1 MHLLRSR
8 IASILAF
15 AAFGLCSLLD
25 HTALMTGTPLAAG
38 LAFLQLCFV
47 GAFLLWR
54 VPYRHKW
61 LAGGLLCLM
70 LAVFCWRSVQ
80 PSLVVAS
87 AIPHTV
93 AYFGLL
99 AVFGT
104 SLLPGADPVVPPPAP
119 ALPRPITADTAPC
132 TP

>member
-61 LAGGLLCLM
+61 LAGGLLCLV
-70 LAVFCWRSVQ
+70 LAVFFWRTVQ

-87 AIPHTV
+87 ALPHTV
-93 AYFGLL
+93 AQLGLL
-99 AVFGT
+99 SVFLT
-104 SLLPGADPVVPPPAP
+104 SPPPGREDPVSGLPPP
-119 ALPRPITADTAPC
+119 LPRPTTHHLAPH
-132 TP
+132 